1 MEQLI
6 FNTNGQYSLQNIVL
20 NLILSF
26 VLGMIISLVYKKTHR
41 GLSYSQSFLLTLVML
56 AVVGCCLIMVIGN
69 SLARAFAVFGGF
81 SIVRFRSA
89 IKDTKDIAYVF
100 FSLVMGMAVGTQ
112 SYLIAIIGASFVCLL
127 ILVLTKY
134 NFGSIKKH
142 EYILNFITL
151 GGKNIEESYF
161 KLFDQYLKDKEL
173 LNVISSGEKKPMELS
188 YNIKLYD
195 DLQLQKFLNKL
206 KKITG
211 IKRIDLISSKNDIE
225 Y

>member
-1 MEQLI
+1 MEQLL
-6 FNTNGQYSLQNIVL
+6 FNANNQYSLQNIVV
-20 NLILSF
+20 NFVLSF
-26 VLGMIISLVYKKTHR
+26 VIGVVIALVYKRTHR

-56 AVVGCCLIMVIGN
+56 AVVGSTLIMVIGN

-112 SYLIAIIGASFVCLL
+112 NYLIAIIGTIFICLV
-127 ILVLTKY
+127 ILFLTKS

-142 EYILNFITL
+142 EYILNFLTSN
-151 GGKNIEESYF
+151 KKRTEDEYQE
-161 KLFDQYLKDKEL
+161 LFDEYLKDKEL
-173 LNVISSGEKKPMELS
+173 LNLTSPEGKDYLELS
-188 YNIKLYD
+188 YNIKLFD
-195 DLQLQKFLNKL
+195 DIQLNEFIQKL
-206 KKITG
+206 KKIAG
-211 IKRIDLISSKNDIE
+211 VKRIDLISSKRDIE

>member
-1 MEQLI
+1 MQLL
-6 FNTNGQYSLQNIVL
+6 FNANGQYSLQNIIL
-20 NLILSF
+20 NLLLSF
-26 VLGMIISLVYKKTHR
+26 TLGIIIASVYKKTHR

-56 AVVGCCLIMVIGN
+56 SVVGSALIMIIGN

-112 SYLIAIIGASFVCLL
+112 NYLIGIIGTLFVCLI
-127 ILVLTKY
+127 ILLLTKY

-142 EYILNFITL
+142 EYILNFITS
-151 GGKNIEESYF
+151 GKRRSEENYLR
-161 KLFDQYLKDKEL
+161 LFEEYLRDKEL
-173 LNVISSGEKKPMELS
+173 LNATSPEGKRWLELS
-188 YNIKLYD
+188 YNIKFYD
-195 DLQLQKFLNKL
+195 DYQLTDFMRRL
-206 KKITG
+206 KKIGG
-211 IKRIDLISSKNDIE
+211 IKMIDLISSKRDIE